1 MIPQFNI
8 VISDLEDT
16 IQSSKTYK
24 IDFLNGRILGKV
36 DELESI
42 KQAIYKILQT
52 ERFENVIYNEDY
64 GIELVRLI
72 GKSKDFVKSDIE
84 RTIKEALEVD
94 ERILEIKNF
103 KIKDSE
109 KENLEIS
116 FEINSLYGILSINS
130 EVKK

>member
-24 IDFLNGRILGKV
+24 IDFLNGRILGKI